1 MPEASPHCR
10 SCAGTDLVVFL
21 SFGQMPLANSLLREE
36 DLARPE
42 PTFPLDVAYCP
53 ECTLVQITETVAPEV
68 LFTEYPYFTSF
79 SDTMLEH
86 SRALVERV
94 LGERPLDEQSLVVEL
109 ASNDGYLL
117 QYYKTAGIPVLGIEP
132 ARNVAQFAV
141 QERGIPTLIEFFGV
155 GVAQRFASEGKW
167 ADVVHAHNVLAHVPD
182 LNGFV
187 EGIGLL
193 LKPEGIAVVE
203 VPYLRDLVDH
213 CEFDTIYHEH
223 LCYYS
228 LTALVRLFA
237 RHRLAI
243 DHVER
248 TSIHGGSLRLTLVQ
262 ANSSNRPSLSVQT
275 ILQEEGEWG
284 VGSLEKYLRFASQVE
299 SLKVRLRD
307 MLFRLKEG
315 GSRLAA
321 YGAAAKGSTLLSYLG
336 IGREVLDFVVDRS
349 TYKQGRFMPG
359 VHLPIVAP
367 NKLLDDH
374 PEYVLLLAWNFAEE
388 ILHQQRQYRKSGG
401 KFIIPIPEPKVI

>member
-336 IGREVLDFVVDRS
+336 IGREGLDFVVDRS

>member
-1 MPEASPHCR
+1 
-10 SCAGTDLVVFL
+10 
-21 SFGQMPLANSLLREE
+21 MPLANSLLREE